1 MSLSPWV
8 AVDVDTVPSQR
19 ARELR
24 DAWEDFVDDRLQG
37 DDEDPG
43 TPGVRGPIVDSW
55 LRSREAG
62 VDPSGRLPAM
72 SVLELNGARAV
83 WDEHPLQGA
92 SPLIEQCM
100 AETLLDADNLLV
112 VSDADGM
119 LLSIKG
125 NTRLRN
131 RAADDMNFV
140 EGALWSEGSAGT
152 NAIGTAMAAAHA
164 VQVFAA
170 EHFTEP
176 VQRWTCSAAPV
187 LDPATG
193 QMLGIIDL
201 TGDFSAVNPLSLA
214 VVVATARAV
223 EELLRGQLHER
234 DDRLRTRYAE
244 LLGPASAGAALVTGT
259 GRILLDPGR
268 RWARVALEAI
278 PAGGGVLA
286 LPSGIEAIAEPIAE
300 DDVYVVRQ
308 NSRSSRPARPRLEL
322 RVLGDEPP
330 EARVDGVALRLRP
343 RHVEM
348 LTILALHRGHLN
360 AEIMCAELYGDDG
373 HPASVRVEMSRLRR
387 LLPDLMESE
396 GYRLTGPIASD
407 VRRVRALLDRGAV
420 CDAAE
425 AYPGPLLPGST
436 APGIERAR
444 DELDGWM
451 RQAVITCADA
461 DALWAWV
468 RSSSGTSDLL
478 AWTRL
483 LAELAYTDP
492 RRSQAVARIR
502 VLRREFGLTT

>member
-8 AVDVDTVPSQR
+8 AVDADTVPSKR

-24 DAWEDFVDDRLQG
+24 DAWEDFVGDRLQG

-43 TPGVRGPIVDSW
+43 TPDVRGPIADSW

-72 SVLELNGARAV
+72 SVVELTGARAI
-83 WDEHPLQGA
+83 WEEHPLQRA

-112 VSDADGM
+112 ISDADGM

-125 NTRLRN
+125 DTHLRN

-140 EGALWSEGSAGT
+140 EGALWSEPSAGT
-152 NAIGTAMAAAHA
+152 NAIGTAMAASHA

-187 LDPATG
+187 MDPDTG
-193 QMLGIIDL
+193 QMIGVIDL
-201 TGDFSAVNPLSLA
+201 TGDFSMVNPLSLA

-234 DDRLRTRYAE
+234 DDHLRTRYGE

-259 GRILLDPGR
+259 GRILLDPGQ
-268 RWARVALEAI
+268 RWRRVAFKAI

-286 LPSGIEAIAEPIAE
+286 LPSGIEAFAEPVAD

-308 NSRSSRPARPRLEL
+308 NSRSSHPARPRLEL

-330 EARVDGVALRLRP
+330 EVWLDGVAVHLRP
-343 RHVEM
+343 RHLEM
-348 LTILALHRGHLN
+348 LTIIALHRGHLN
-360 AEIMCAELYGDDG
+360 AELMCAELYGDEG

-387 LLPDLMESE
+387 LLPDALESD
-396 GYRLTGPIASD
+396 GYGLKGPVGSD
-407 VRRVRALLDRGAV
+407 VRRVRALLDRGSV
-420 CDAAE
+420 RDAAE
-425 AYPGPLLPGST
+425 AYPGPLLPGSV
-436 APGIERAR
+436 APGIERLR
-444 DELDGWM
+444 DELDDWM
-451 RQAVITCADA
+451 RQAVVTSEDA

-468 RSSSGTSDLL
+468 RSSSGSSDLL
-478 AWTRL
+478 AWQRL
-483 LAELAYTDP
+483 LAAVDYTDP
-492 RRSQAVARIR
+492 RRSQAVARTR
-502 VLRREFGLTT
+502 ALRRELGL

>member
-1 MSLSPWV
+1 LSLSPWV
-8 AVDVDTVPSQR
+8 AVDVDTVPSKR

-24 DAWEDFVDDRLQG
+24 DAWEDFVEDRLRG

-43 TPGVRGPIVDSW
+43 RPDIRGAIADSW
-55 LRSREAG
+55 QRSREAG
-62 VDPSGRLPAM
+62 VDPSGRLPAR
-72 SVLELNGARAV
+72 SVAELNGARAM
-83 WDEHPLQGA
+83 WDEHPLQAA

-112 VSDADGM
+112 ISDADGM

-125 NTRLRN
+125 DTRLRN
-131 RAADDMNFV
+131 RAADEMNFV
-140 EGALWSEGSAGT
+140 EGALWSESSAGT
-152 NAIGTAMAAAHA
+152 NAIGTAVAAAHA

-187 LDPATG
+187 IDPDTG

-201 TGDFSAVNPLSLA
+201 TGDFTVVNPLSLA

-268 RWARVALEAI
+268 RWSRVALHAI

-286 LPSGIEAIAEPIAE
+286 LPSGAEAIAEPIAE
-300 DDVYVVRQ
+300 DDVYVIRR
-308 NSRSSRPARPRLEL
+308 NSRSARPERPRLEL
-322 RVLGDEPP
+322 RVLGDAPP
-330 EARVDGVALRLRP
+330 EVRLDTTVLHLRP

-360 AEIMCAELYGDDG
+360 ADIMCAELYGDDG

-387 LLPDLMESE
+387 LLPDTLESE
-396 GYRLTGPIASD
+396 GYRLKGPAGSD

-420 CDAAE
+420 CEAAE
-425 AYPGPLLPGST
+425 AYPGPLLPGSV

-444 DELDGWM
+444 DELEGWI
-451 RQAVITCADA
+451 RQAVITSENA

-468 RSSSGTSDLL
+468 RSSSGSSDLL
-478 AWTRL
+478 AWQRL
-483 LAELAYTDP
+483 LATLDYTDL
-492 RRSQAVARIR
+492 RRSRAVARTR
-502 VLRREFGLTT
+502 ALRRELGLQG

>member
-1 MSLSPWV
+1 
-8 AVDVDTVPSQR
+8 R

-37 DDEDPG
+37 ADEDPG
-43 TPGVRGPIVDSW
+43 TPDVRRPIVDSW
-55 LRSREAG
+55 RRSREAG
-62 VDPSGRLPAM
+62 VDPSGRLPAK
-72 SVLELNGARAV
+72 SVVELTGARAM
-83 WDEHPLQGA
+83 WDEHPLRA
-92 SPLIEQCM
+92 VSPLIEQCM
-100 AETLLDADNLLV
+100 AETLLDTDNLLV
-112 VSDADGM
+112 VSDAECM
-119 LLSIKG
+119 LLTIKG
-125 NTRLRN
+125 DAQLRN

-140 EGALWSEGSAGT
+140 EGALWSEPSAGT

-187 LDPATG
+187 MDPETG
-193 QMLGIIDL
+193 QMLGVIDL
-201 TGDFSAVNPLSLA
+201 TGDISVVNPLSLA

-234 DDRLRTRYAE
+234 DDRLRARYAQ

-268 RWARVALEAI
+268 RWTRVGLKAI

-286 LPSGIEAIAEPIAE
+286 LASGLEAIAEPIAE

-308 NSRSSRPARPRLEL
+308 NSGSARPAHARLEL
-322 RVLGDEPP
+322 RLLGDEPP
-330 EARVDGVALRLRP
+330 EVHLDGEPLRLRP
-343 RHVEM
+343 RHVEI

-360 AEIMCAELYGDDG
+360 AEIMCAELYGDSG

-387 LLPDLMESE
+387 LLPGALDSE
-396 GYRLTGPIASD
+396 GYGLAGPVASD
-407 VRRVRALLDRGAV
+407 IRRVRALLDRGAV
-420 CDAAE
+420 REAAE
-425 AYPGPLLPGST
+425 AYPGPLLPGSV
-436 APGIERAR
+436 APCIECAR

-451 RQAVITCADA
+451 RQAVITSDDA

-468 RSSSGTSDLL
+468 RSPSGASDLL
-478 AWTRL
+478 AWQRL
-483 LAELAYTDP
+483 LAALDYTDP
-492 RRSQAVARIR
+492 RRSRAVARTR
-502 VLRREFGLTT
+502 ALRQEFGL